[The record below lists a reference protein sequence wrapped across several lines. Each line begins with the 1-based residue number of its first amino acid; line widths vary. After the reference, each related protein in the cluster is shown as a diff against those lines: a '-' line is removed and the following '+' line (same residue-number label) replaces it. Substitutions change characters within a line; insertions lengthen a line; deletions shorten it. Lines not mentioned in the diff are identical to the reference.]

1 MNSRFLSVL
10 AAATLVLG
18 GAAWSAA
25 SSSHSVGV
33 TLAEATTV
41 SGTVLPAGHYR
52 FSWMGDSNQVNVV
65 VKNED
70 DNVVAKTQAKLEQ
83 RSQRAPSQEVITR
96 TAKSGGHVLEQVR
109 LGGRKTA
116 LVFTTAAS

>member
-1 MNSRFLSVL
+1 MKNLVSAL

-25 SSSHSVGV
+25 ANSHSIGV
-33 TLAEATTV
+33 TLAESTSV

-52 FSWMGDSNQVNVV
+52 FSWMGDTNQVNVTI
-65 VKNED
+65 KNRD
-70 DNVVAKTQAKLEQ
+70 DAVVARTQAKLEQ
-83 RSQRAPSQEVITR
+83 RSERAPSEEVVTR

-109 LGGRKTA
+109 LRGKTA
-116 LVFTTAAS
+116 LVFAPKAS